1 MLYDHPLRHL
11 GLELQDA
18 CNVPAL
24 QDWLSERKVMLQLV
38 KQQLQRAQ
46 HRQKNQADK
55 HHSDRV
61 FQVGDLV
68 YLKLQPYI
76 QSSVVKRAN
85 HKLAFKYFGP
95 YPVVARIGQVA
106 YQLQLPA
113 SSSIHPVF
121 HVSLLKKTIGPNAQV
136 SSKLLDLSHS
146 LQWPEQVLQKRCVQ
160 HHNKEI
166 PQLLIKWS
174 SWPVELATWE
184 NEDSIKQRFPGAEA
198 WGQASSQG
206 EENVRKREEDITQV
220 KRPSRAR
227 RHNQQ
232 IYGPDWTQ

>member
-1 MLYDHPLRHL
+1 MLYGHPLRHL

-121 HVSLLKKTIGPNAQV
+121 HVYLLKK
-136 SSKLLDLSHS
+136 KLLAQMPRSVLSYLICLTLYNGLS
-146 LQWPEQVLQKRCVQ
+146 RCCRNAVY
-160 HHNKEI
+160 N
-166 PQLLIKWS
+166 
-174 SWPVELATWE
+174 T
-184 NEDSIKQRFPGAEA
+184 
-198 WGQASSQG
+198 
-206 EENVRKREEDITQV
+206 T
-220 KRPSRAR
+220 AR
-227 RHNQQ
+227 RFLNC
-232 IYGPDWTQ
+232 

>member
-1 MLYDHPLRHL
+1 MERTVSISPSGTTLDALTIAYHPQSDGQTERVSQCLETYLRCFVQSCPTKWKQWLSLAEVWDNTSFHSSLQLIPFEVLYGHPLRHL

-18 CNVPAL
+18 CNFPAL

-121 HVSLLKKTIGPNAQV
+121 HVYLLKKNYCPKCPRQ
-136 SSKLLDLSHS
+136 
-146 LQWPEQVLQKRCVQ
+146 
-160 HHNKEI
+160 
-166 PQLLIKWS
+166 
-174 SWPVELATWE
+174 
-184 NEDSIKQRFPGAEA
+184 F
-198 WGQASSQG
+198 
-206 EENVRKREEDITQV
+206 
-220 KRPSRAR
+220 
-227 RHNQQ
+227 
-232 IYGPDWTQ
+232 